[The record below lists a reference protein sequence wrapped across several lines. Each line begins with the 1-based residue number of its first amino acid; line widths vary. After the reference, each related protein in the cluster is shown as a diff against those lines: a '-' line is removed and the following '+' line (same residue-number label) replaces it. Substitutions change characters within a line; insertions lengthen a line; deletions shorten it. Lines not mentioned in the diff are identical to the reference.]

1 MLFNSLDFFLC
12 LPIVLGLYFALP
24 HAGKRYLLIAASLG
38 FYMYWSVPY
47 VGLLLLS
54 ALVDYS
60 VARRMDGEESVP
72 LRRVLLFA
80 SLAVNLGLLGFF
92 KYYNFF
98 LDSLEEVGAR
108 PGFLPYAQV
117 LLPLGISFYTFQT
130 MSYTIDVY
138 RGQLRAERSFP
149 KLLLYVSFFPQLVA
163 GPIVRAKDLLPQF
176 DVRQR
181 FDWENL
187 AVGGRRVLD
196 GMIKKVVIADNLAPI
211 VAQAYAAPGE
221 HSGPAL
227 LLATYLFAL
236 QIFCDFS
243 GYSDIAIGLARMM
256 GFRFMENFNAPYLAR
271 SIQDFWRR
279 WHISLSTWLR
289 DYLYISLG
297 GNRGGAWRTYRNLL
311 LTMLLGGLWHGAS
324 WNFVIWGAL
333 HGTWLLA
340 ERAWTARFPRGEQA
354 DGFVRATVSTLAVF
368 HGVCVT
374 WVFFRAETFADAT
387 AVLSRIGVVADG
399 AALPLYDTARAI
411 AIAALAG
418 LYFYGVSRARRAFEA
433 VEGAAAPALRSW
445 MPRVPSWAPAMLG
458 LHLVVL
464 FGAASHEFLYF
475 VF

>member
-12 LPIVLGLYFALP
+12 LPLVLGLYFALP

-38 FYMYWSVPY
+38 FYMVWSVPY

-54 ALVDYS
+54 AVVDYL
-60 VARRMDGEESVP
+60 VARRLDGEPRLGV
-72 LRRVLLFA
+72 RRLLLAA
-80 SLAVNLGLLGFF
+80 SLSVNLGLLGFF

-98 LDSLEEVGAR
+98 LDSLAEVGAR
-108 PGFLPYAQV
+108 PGFLPYAEV

-176 DVRQR
+176 DVPQR
-181 FDWENL
+181 FDWDDVS
-187 AVGGRRVLD
+187 AGARRVLD
-196 GMIKKVVIADNLAPI
+196 GMVKKVVIADNLAPI
-211 VAQAYAAPGE
+211 VAQAYAAPDA

-324 WNFVIWGAL
+324 FNFVIWGAL

-340 ERAWTARFPRGEQA
+340 ERAWSARFPREARTG
-354 DGFVRATVSTLAVF
+354 GVLRATLSTLAVF

-374 WVFFRAETFADAT
+374 WVFFRAETLADAT
-387 AVLSRIGVVADG
+387 SVLARIGAFADG
-399 AALPLYDTARAI
+399 AGLPMYETARAI
-411 AIAALAG
+411 AISALAG
-418 LYFYGVSRARRAFEA
+418 AYFFGMSRALRIRER
-433 VEGAAAPALRSW
+433 GAAPAT
-445 MPRVPSWAPAMLG
+445 PRLALPRIPRWAPAMAG
-458 LHLVVL
+458 LHLIVL

>member
-60 VARRMDGEESVP
+60 VARRMDGEERAP
-72 LRRVLLFA
+72 IRRALLLA

-187 AVGGRRVLD
+187 ATGGRRVLE
-196 GMIKKVVIADNLAPI
+196 GMIKKVVVADNLAPI

-324 WNFVIWGAL
+324 FNFVIWGAL

-340 ERAWTARFPRGEQA
+340 ERAWTARFPREEQA
-354 DGFVRATVSTLAVF
+354 DGFLRATVSTLAVF
-368 HGVCVT
+368 HGVCIT
-374 WVFFRAETFADAT
+374 WVFFRAETLADAT
-387 AVLSRIGVVADG
+387 SVLSRIGTMAGG
-399 AALPLYDTARAI
+399 ATLPMYETARAV

-418 LYFYGVSRARRAFEA
+418 LYFLDASLVRRSLEDP
-433 VEGAAAPALRSW
+433 VAAASRSW
-445 MPRVPSWAPAMLG
+445 MRRVPGWAPVMLG
-458 LHLVVL
+458 LHLIVL